1 MLLESNSVYVYQ
13 YYQRITKIRVYR
25 NIHIHTERERARERN
40 IDIYI
45 IIIISIYIEREKERK
60 KKARERERGYLGP
73 TFYDPQW
80 IAEVLAFHFRITPR
94 LCLSISSIGR
104 GLNTNVF

>member
-1 MLLESNSVYVYQ
+1 MSISTIKELRKYVFIEISTY
-13 YYQRITKIRVYR
+13 
-25 NIHIHTERERARERN
+25 TEREREEYRY
-40 IDIYI
+40 IYI